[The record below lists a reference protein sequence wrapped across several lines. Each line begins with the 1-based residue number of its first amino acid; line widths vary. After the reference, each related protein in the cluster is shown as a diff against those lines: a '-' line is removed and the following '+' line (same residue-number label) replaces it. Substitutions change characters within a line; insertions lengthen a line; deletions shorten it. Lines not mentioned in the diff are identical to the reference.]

1 MVISHLASRELFT
14 NKHAVALCVY
24 VEQVIYGMASISD
37 NFCGG
42 VRLADGKVTSC
53 HVMIDPRQG

>member
-1 MVISHLASRELFT
+1 MVIRHLGSRELFT
-14 NKHAVALCVY
+14 NKHALALCVY

-37 NFCGG
+37 NFSGG

-53 HVMIDPRQG
+53 HVMIDPRQR